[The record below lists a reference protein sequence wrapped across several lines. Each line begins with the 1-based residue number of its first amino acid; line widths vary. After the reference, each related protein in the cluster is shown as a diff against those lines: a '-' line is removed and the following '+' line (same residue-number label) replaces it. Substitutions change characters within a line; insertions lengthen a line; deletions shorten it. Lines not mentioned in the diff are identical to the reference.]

1 MHQQRC
7 GGNFIPTVFIGQ
19 GGGLL
24 DGGEVFGS
32 GWCVDMSHLY
42 ARGRRRLD
50 IALS

>member
-7 GGNFIPTVFIGQ
+7 GGDFISTVFVGQ

-24 DGGEVFGS
+24 DGGEMFGR
-32 GWCVDMSHLY
+32 GGCVHMSHLY